1 MPAVCELTVSGV
13 QGFLS
18 FSLFNEKGK
27 EITSIQAASIE
38 IIEDNS
44 KLFCIKKNCSK
55 FREMSREKASDY
67 ERWRERRRAI
77 TNDGG
82 RLRTM
87 AGEASPSDGVPKGRR
102 RRGEEGVGRGE
113 DNG

>member
-1 MPAVCELTVSGV
+1 M

-27 EITSIQAASIE
+27 EITAIQAASIE

-55 FREMSREKASDY
+55 FREMWSDVERFREMSREKASDY
-67 ERWRERRRAI
+67 ERRRAI

-82 RLRTM
+82 RSEPL
-87 AGEASPSDGVPKGRR
+87 
-102 RRGEEGVGRGE
+102 
-113 DNG
+113 